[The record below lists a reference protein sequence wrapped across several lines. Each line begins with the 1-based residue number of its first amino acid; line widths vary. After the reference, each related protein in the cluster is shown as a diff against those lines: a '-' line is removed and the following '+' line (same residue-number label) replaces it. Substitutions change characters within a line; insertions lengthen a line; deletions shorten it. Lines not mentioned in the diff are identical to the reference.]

1 VAPGECYSRDLRFF
15 PGAVAAAA
23 INLGRFRMAGLT
35 KLLARAK
42 FGRGQR
48 DAPSI
53 IMNLI
58 RDYPAFSSVLFEVKA
73 LTKKL
78 ACANF

>member
-1 VAPGECYSRDLRFF
+1 
-15 PGAVAAAA
+15 
-23 INLGRFRMAGLT
+23 MAGLT

-58 RDYPAFSSVLFEVKA
+58 RDYPAFSSVFVWSEGAYQEIGVREFLTYTVLFW
-73 LTKKL
+73 
-78 ACANF
+78 

>member
-1 VAPGECYSRDLRFF
+1 
-15 PGAVAAAA
+15 
-23 INLGRFRMAGLT
+23 MAGLT

-58 RDYPAFSSVLFEVKA
+58 RDYPAFSSVFV
-73 LTKKL
+73 
-78 ACANF
+78 